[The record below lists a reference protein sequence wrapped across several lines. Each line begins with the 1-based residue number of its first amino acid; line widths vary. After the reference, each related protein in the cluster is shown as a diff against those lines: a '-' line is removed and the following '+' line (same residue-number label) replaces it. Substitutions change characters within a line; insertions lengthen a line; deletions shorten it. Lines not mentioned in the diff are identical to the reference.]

1 MGITECSVKSG
12 KGWDT
17 KNQSENFV
25 IEDNVFDRAVSQL
38 LHIGSYAWD
47 VEGKKLGEPTPEYMP
62 VMRNNTYI
70 CNDGGVIARWN
81 GKTALADDDG
91 ARELADI
98 GCEENAKVYIVPK

>member
-1 MGITECSVKSG
+1 
-12 KGWDT
+12 
-17 KNQSENFV
+17 
-25 IEDNVFDRAVSQL
+25 
-38 LHIGSYAWD
+38 
-47 VEGKKLGEPTPEYMP
+47 MP

-98 GCEENAKVYIVPK
+98 GCEENAKVYIVSK